1 MNKNR
6 IVRAAIFSGGLL
18 LAAVAQAETASPEA
32 LAYTCAGCHGTN
44 GVSNG
49 PATPTLAGM
58 HETYLSDTMIAYRDG
73 ERPSTIMTRIAKGYN
88 DEEIAAMSSFF
99 AKQEYVPAE
108 QSAEGNDAKKGAKL
122 HKKYCEKCHSEN
134 GTLADD
140 ESGFLSGQWLPYLH
154 YSMDDFLNG
163 DREMTKKMAKKV
175 KEMRKKEGDDA
186 FKTLTDFYGNGQ

>member
-6 IVRAAIFSGGLL
+6 IVNAVIFSGGLL
-18 LAAVAQAETASPEA
+18 LAGFVQAESASPEA

-58 HETYLSDTMIAYRDG
+58 HETYLSDAMIAYREG

-88 DEEIAAMSSFF
+88 DEEIAAMASFF
-99 AKQEYVPAE
+99 AKQEYVQAK
-108 QSAEGNDAKKGAKL
+108 QSTEGTNVKKGAKL

-154 YSMDDFLNG
+154 YSMEDFLNG
-163 DREMTKKMAKKV
+163 DREMTKKMGKKV
-175 KEMRKKEGDDA
+175 KEMREKEGDEA
-186 FKTLTDFYGNGQ
+186 FKTLTDFYGN